1 MTARFGNSHHR
12 RPSSTVDCRLLENE
26 RRAGGNALVADA
38 PHPVELHRPPA
49 PA

>member
-1 MTARFGNSHHR
+1 MTAGFGNSHHR
-12 RPSSTVDCRLLENE
+12 RPSSTVDRRLLENE